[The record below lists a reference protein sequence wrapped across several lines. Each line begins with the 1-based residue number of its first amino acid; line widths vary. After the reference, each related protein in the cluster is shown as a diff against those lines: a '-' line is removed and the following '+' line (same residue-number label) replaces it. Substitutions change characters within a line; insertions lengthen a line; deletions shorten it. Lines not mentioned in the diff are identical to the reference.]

1 MTSIQPISLYAP
13 TDTHPFPQASI
24 EEEIDEDV
32 AQTPNLKVSITTSF
46 PQSEIFGVKLIN
58 GHPTQAVISIANSEP
73 GPVSVALVGG
83 SLYSIQGTP
92 QILRNLTAQR
102 YSIEVPAGEQESV
115 TYSFATEMH
124 PQDLRLQLV
133 TVLKDDKDA
142 FYTMQIFNET
152 VSVVEAPTSIFDP
165 QMYAMTRP
173 FHTPIL
179 PYPYFPLSVA

>member
-1 MTSIQPISLYAP
+1 M
-13 TDTHPFPQASI
+13 
-24 EEEIDEDV
+24 
-32 AQTPNLKVSITTSF
+32 AQTPNLKVSVSASF

-73 GPVSVALVGG
+73 GPVSVALIGG

-92 QILRNLTAQR
+92 QVLRNLTAQR
-102 YSIEVPAGEQESV
+102 YTIEVPAGEQGSV

-133 TVLKDDKDA
+133 TVIKDDKDA
-142 FYTMQIFNET
+142 FYTMQVFNET

-165 QMYAMTRP
+165 QMYAMIRP
-173 FHTPIL
+173 FRAVPS
-179 PYPYFPLSVA
+179 PFPLPKLVHHQFSHL